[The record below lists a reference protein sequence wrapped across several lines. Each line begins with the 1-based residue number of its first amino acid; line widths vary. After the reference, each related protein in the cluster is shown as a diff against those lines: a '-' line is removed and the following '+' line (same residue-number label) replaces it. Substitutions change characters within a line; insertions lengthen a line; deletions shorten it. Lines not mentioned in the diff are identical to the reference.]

1 MGLGSMD
8 KQRIWKPWV
17 HEMVA
22 VLKNEESDFRRGRG
36 ARSFKETSR
45 VVLESAVGLR
55 SCKNVV
61 WSLRLWPSSPARRC

>member
-8 KQRIWKPWV
+8 QQRIWKPWV

-22 VLKNEESDFRRGRG
+22 VLKDEESDFRRGRG
-36 ARSFKETSR
+36 ARSFKETLYLVFS
-45 VVLESAVGLR
+45 ESLVCR

-61 WSLRLWPSSPARRC
+61 STLRSWRSSPARRC